1 MEELRNSCA
10 RRSRAD
16 TREVLELPQDS
27 FRVPSPH
34 SADPIAETLHKPR
47 IRCQAQSRNSL
58 WKCGMSIFFRESAL
72 FGENFDIN
80 AAWTDAKQH
89 LTSALAHCSGTTVE
103 CARIQ
108 EVGLRFS
115 YGASTSGAAHASDIA
130 ALSGQHLDIARA
142 CGARAGGAGPH
153 DVSFQHFRFFLTG
166 DGFAK
171 LTADHLFQLPHQDS

>member
-16 TREVLELPQDS
+16 LARSWNSLRTHSEFRRLTALTRLRRRYINPAFVVKPK
-27 FRVPSPH
+27 V
-34 SADPIAETLHKPR
+34 ETLSGNAECR
-47 IRCQAQSRNSL
+47 SFSERV
-58 WKCGMSIFFRESAL
+58 L
-72 FGENFDIN
+72 FSGIDIN
-80 AAWTDAKQH
+80 VAWTDAKQH
-89 LTSALAHCSGTTVE
+89 LTSALAHCSGTTVG

-115 YGASTSGAAHASDIA
+115 YGASTSGAANASDIA